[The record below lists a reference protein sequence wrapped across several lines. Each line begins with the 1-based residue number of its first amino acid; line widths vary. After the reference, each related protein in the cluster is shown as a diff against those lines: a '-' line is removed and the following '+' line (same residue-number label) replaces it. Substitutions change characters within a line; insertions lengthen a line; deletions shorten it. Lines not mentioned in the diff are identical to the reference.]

1 MALIART
8 VLCIIIGFLFVYI
21 SETYAQGT
29 PLSIAEMNNRAASFI
44 PVGEIDSAR
53 FYINKARILAE
64 ERNDIEGLAFATAN
78 LGNLYMYQGKM
89 DSVLLVLEEPY
100 QRFKDTSRGLNI
112 GNLIATAY
120 RMQGRN
126 EEALEL
132 YLELQVWADREK
144 NITMQTALAQNIAV
158 VYDALS
164 QPTFALEQYTIAR
177 TLAEAYSDSNTLA
190 VVLNNIGGLHR
201 NLGNNEQSLDFHLR
215 SLKVAQSLGNLSY
228 QADAR
233 LGAAV
238 AYRELKEFDLAIG
251 LLMKALE
258 DAERLGDIFRPV
270 QLYYNLGVVYSAADM
285 LAESSDAYHKSLE
298 LSNQYNIAPAIY
310 YNNLGLAN
318 LAVKRE
324 DFVTAIRH
332 YNISADFARNS
343 GNAEMIS
350 NVYSRLASAHE
361 DAGDITSAY
370 PYMKRFAEIT
380 DSLRTKEKSEI
391 TARFESLIDTQ
402 RERQRNEELS
412 KKLATQRNT
421 IIIAFIILSLILI
434 ALLGL
439 FVLYRKKV
447 LMNNEIIEKT
457 AELKK
462 VSVMKEQLLN
472 ILAHD
477 LRSPISNLQSIIYL
491 IKDGALEK
499 GDVDT
504 MMKMVDLQLIQS
516 TNTLT
521 NYLNWAQ
528 WQNNSIE
535 ADITEVNLHDIVSDI
550 KDEMRTQFEEKD
562 LDFACEIEP
571 ESTVMAD
578 KDMIKIVIRNLF
590 SNAIKYSNPGDIV
603 SIDQEDKNGKTEI
616 RISDTGVGI
625 SKENLEKLF
634 QPFLYSVKGTNNEKG
649 SGLGLSICS
658 TFMEKQGGG
667 IRCES
672 ILGVGTSFILELNRS
687 VY

>member
-8 VLCIIIGFLFVYI
+8 AVCAVIGFLFIYAGEI
-21 SETYAQGT
+21 SGQTAPFSVEE
-29 PLSIAEMNNRAASFI
+29 LNKKAASLI
-44 PVGEIDSAR
+44 PEGEIDSAR
-53 FYINKARILAE
+53 FYIDKARLLAE
-64 ERNDIEGLAFATAN
+64 ERNDTEGLAFAIAN
-78 LGNLYMYQGKM
+78 LGNVYMYQGKI
-89 DSVLLVLEEPY
+89 DSVLVVLEEPY
-100 QRFKDTSRGLNI
+100 QRFKDTSKGLNI

-120 RMQGRN
+120 RFQGRN
-126 EEALEL
+126 EEALDL
-132 YLELQVWADREK
+132 YLELQARAEREN

-158 VYDALS
+158 VYEELS
-164 QPTFALEQYTIAR
+164 QPTFALEQYTIAQ

-201 NLGNNEQSLDFHLR
+201 SVGNNEQSLDYHLQ
-215 SLKVAQSLGNLSY
+215 SLEIARSLGNLSY

-233 LGAAV
+233 LGTAI
-238 AYRELKEFDLAIG
+238 AYRELKEFDLAIDH
-251 LLMKALE
+251 LRRALE
-258 DAERLGDIFRPV
+258 DAERLGDIFKPV
-270 QLYYNLGVVYSAADM
+270 QIFYNLGLVYSAADM
-285 LAESSDAYHKSLE
+285 LDESFDAYQKSLE

-310 YNNLGLAN
+310 YNNIGLAN
-318 LAVKRE
+318 LAVKKE
-324 DFVTAIRH
+324 DYNTAIRH
-332 YNISADFARNS
+332 FNISADFARNS

-350 NVYSRLASAHE
+350 NVYSRLAQAHE
-361 DAGDITSAY
+361 NSGDLTAAY
-370 PYMKRFAEIT
+370 PYMKRFAEIS
-380 DSLRTKEKSEI
+380 DSLRTKEKREI

-402 RERQRNEELS
+402 RERQRNERLS
-412 KKLATQRNT
+412 QTLATQRNT
-421 IIIAFIILSLILI
+421 IIIAFILLSLILI

-447 LMNNEIIEKT
+447 LMNYEISEKT
-457 AELKK
+457 AELEK

-477 LRSPISNLQSIIYL
+477 LRSPITNLQSIIHL

-499 GDVDT
+499 SDIDM
-504 MMKMVDLQLIQS
+504 MMKMIDLQLIQS

-528 WQNNSIE
+528 SQNNSIE
-535 ADITEVNLHDIVSDI
+535 ADITEVNLFDVVSDI
-550 KDEMRTQFEEKD
+550 KDEMKTQFEDKD
-562 LDFACEIEP
+562 LDFVCEIEP
-571 ESTVMAD
+571 DSTVMAD

-590 SNAIKYSNPGDIV
+590 SNAIKYSNPGGLV
-603 SIDQEDKNGKTEI
+603 SIDQEEKNGKTEI

-625 SKENLEKLF
+625 SKENLKKLF

-658 TFMEKQGGG
+658 TFMEKQGGS

-672 ILGVGTSFILELNRS
+672 IEDAGTSFILELNRS